1 MTPTQKRELLTD
13 AIIDDIMDNIFND
26 ANLGLIRD
34 GLFTYLAHWS
44 DDEIAG
50 EYQARA
56 IE

>member
-1 MTPTQKRELLTD
+1 MTPKEKRELLTD

-44 DDEIAG
+44 DAEIEG

>member
-1 MTPTQKRELLTD
+1 MTPKEKRDLLTD
-13 AIIDDIMDNIFND
+13 AIIDDIMDNIFSD

-44 DDEIAG
+44 DAEIEG

>member
-13 AIIDDIMDNIFND
+13 AIIDDIMDNIFSD

-44 DDEIAG
+44 DAEIEG

>member
-1 MTPTQKRELLTD
+1 MTPTEKRDLLTD
-13 AIIDDIMDNIFND
+13 AIIDDIMENMFSD
-26 ANLGLIRD
+26 ANMGLIRD